1 MKLLIVTQAVDRDH
15 SNLGFF
21 VRWLEEFAKHCEE
34 VIVIANEVGRY
45 TLPKNVT
52 VYGLGKE
59 YGSARIK
66 RYVKFLA
73 LIMWFT
79 RSYDGVFCHMNPE
92 FVLAGAS
99 WWRLLRK
106 PTALWYVHG
115 TVSTRLH
122 AALALVA
129 LAYTTN
135 KESLR
140 IMSPKVRIVGH
151 GIDTKFFAP
160 NPSAVR
166 SSALLSVGR
175 LTESKHHDLVIHA
188 AVRAKR
194 PVRIAGDGPERANL
208 EALAKR
214 LGGAVTFLGG
224 VSQEAL
230 REEYQRAGFLVHAS
244 TTGSMDKVVLEA
256 LACDC
261 PVVTTSET
269 YAHEKLWPVDAVQ
282 ATEEAIADAVSRP
295 QGARERT
302 RIVREHHSL
311 EKLIP
316 KLVTGLSEKI
326 LPQS

>member
-1 MKLLIVTQAVDRDH
+1 MKLLIVTQVVDTNH

-21 VRWLEEFAKHCEE
+21 VRWLEEFAKHCDE
-34 VIVIANEVGRY
+34 VTVIANEVGRY
-45 TLPKNVT
+45 SLPKNVT

-73 LIMWFT
+73 LILWFT
-79 RSYDGVFCHMNPE
+79 RSYDAVFCHMNPE

-99 WWRLLRK
+99 WWRILRK

-115 TVSTRLH
+115 TVSKRLH
-122 AALALVA
+122 AALALVDIA
-129 LAYTTN
+129 FTTN

-140 IMSPKVRIVGH
+140 VLSPKVRIVGH

-160 NPSAVR
+160 ASGAR
-166 SSALLSVGR
+166 TSALLSVGR
-175 LTESKHHDLVIHA
+175 LTESKHHDLVIRA
-188 AVRAKR
+188 AAIAKR
-194 PVRIAGDGPERANL
+194 PVRIAGDGPERESL

-214 LGGAVTFLGG
+214 LGVDVTFLGG
-224 VSQEAL
+224 ITQAAL
-230 REEYQRAGFLVHAS
+230 RTEYQKAAFLVHTS

-269 YAHEKLWPVDAVQ
+269 YANEKLWPVDAV
-282 ATEEAIADAVSRP
+282 EASDKAISDDVSRP
-295 QGARERT
+295 SPHVDRARV
-302 RIVREHHSL
+302 VRENHSL

-316 KLVTGLSEKI
+316 KLVAGLAEK
-326 LPQS
+326 LA